1 LNKKTTR
8 LIAFFVILLFILT
21 IAAATIL
28 PIAKQVKLGL
38 DLQGG
43 FEILYVAKPIDPN
56 GKVTLDSLR
65 ETSKLLKKRVD
76 PTGTLEP
83 EINPESPD
91 RIRAKIAGVVDEKAI
106 RDKLKKTAFLS
117 FRDPDGTILMDGRDF
132 VANGADVT
140 YNGTK
145 PTVTIKLKSAAKF
158 KEVTTK
164 VLGKTLAIYLDEE
177 MIANPGV
184 DHVIPQDSA
193 EISGR
198 FTYLEAK
205 ELKDTINLGAL
216 SLKLEEKYTQSIG
229 ATLGLKSLEDTVK
242 AGVIALVIILA
253 GMVVIYRIPGIIA
266 CFTLIAFTWLL
277 LLLFVLLNVTLTLP
291 GIAAFVLGIG
301 MAVDS
306 NIITI
311 ERIRDEI
318 RSGKS
323 IPSSLRSGNKNSL
336 RTIIDANVTTLL
348 AGAVLYF
355 IGSGS
360 IKGFALTLIFS
371 IVVSIVTN
379 VYLSRLLLYLLVKA
393 DFINKPVYF
402 SVKEADVLKRL

>member
-1 LNKKTTR
+1 LYKKSTR
-8 LIAFFVILLFILT
+8 LIAFFVILLFVLSS
-21 IAAATIL
+21 ALASVF
-28 PIAKQVKLGL
+28 PIAKQIKLGL

-43 FEILYVAKPIDPN
+43 FEILYVAKPIDPG
-56 GKVTLDSLR
+56 GKVTIESLR
-65 ETSKLLKKRVD
+65 ETAKLLKKRVD

-83 EINPESPD
+83 EINPESPN
-91 RIRAKIAGVVDEKAI
+91 RIRAKIAGVVDETAI
-106 RDKLKKTAFLS
+106 REKLKKPSNLS
-117 FRDPDGTILMDGRDF
+117 FRDPDGNILMDGRDF
-132 VANGADVT
+132 VPNGADVT
-140 YNGTK
+140 YHESV
-145 PTVTIKLKSAAKF
+145 PVVTIKLKSADKF

-164 VLGKTLAIYLDEE
+164 VLGKTLGIYLDEE
-177 MIANPGV
+177 RIANPGV
-184 DHVIPQDSA
+184 DHIIPQDSA
-193 EISGR
+193 EISGG
-198 FTYLEAK
+198 FTYLQAK

-216 SLKLEEKYTQSIG
+216 SLKLEEKNTQSIG

-242 AGVIALVIILA
+242 AGVIAFVIILA
-253 GMVVIYRIPGIIA
+253 GMVAFYRIPGIIA
-266 CFTLIAFTWLL
+266 CITLVTFTWLL
-277 LLLFVLLNVTLTLP
+277 MLVFVLLNITLTLP

-306 NIITI
+306 NIITN

-323 IPSSLRSGNKNSL
+323 IPSSLRAGNKNSL

-371 IVVSIVTN
+371 IVVSIITN
-379 VYLSRLLLYLLVKA
+379 VYLSRLLLFLLVKA
-393 DFINKPVYF
+393 DIINKPVFF
-402 SVKEADVLKRL
+402 SVRETEILKRS

>member
-1 LNKKTTR
+1 LYKKSTR
-8 LIAFFVILLFILT
+8 LIAFFVILVFTLT
-21 IAAATIL
+21 IVVASIF
-28 PIAKQVKLGL
+28 PISKQVKLGL

-65 ETSKLLKKRVD
+65 ETAKLLKKRVD
-76 PTGTLEP
+76 PTGTLDP
-83 EINPESPD
+83 EINPESPN
-91 RIRAKIAGVVDEKAI
+91 RIRAKIAGAVDETAI
-106 RDKLKKTAFLS
+106 REKLQKTAYLS
-117 FRDPDGTILMDGRDF
+117 FRDPDGNILMDGRDF
-132 VANGADVT
+132 VANGAEVT
-140 YNGTK
+140 FHESK
-145 PTVTIKLKSAAKF
+145 PVVTIKLKSADKF
-158 KEVTTK
+158 KDVTTK
-164 VLGKTLAIYLDEE
+164 LLGKSLAIFLDEE

-184 DHVIPQDSA
+184 DHIIARDSA
-193 EISGR
+193 EISGN

-242 AGVIALVIILA
+242 AGVIALVIILT
-253 GMVVIYRIPGIIA
+253 GMAVIYRIPGIIA
-266 CFTLIAFTWLL
+266 CITLITFIWLL

-306 NIITI
+306 NIITN

-323 IPSSLRSGNKNSL
+323 IPSSLRAGNKNSL

-393 DFINKPVYF
+393 DIINKPVF
-402 SVKEADVLKRL
+402 FTVKKPKF